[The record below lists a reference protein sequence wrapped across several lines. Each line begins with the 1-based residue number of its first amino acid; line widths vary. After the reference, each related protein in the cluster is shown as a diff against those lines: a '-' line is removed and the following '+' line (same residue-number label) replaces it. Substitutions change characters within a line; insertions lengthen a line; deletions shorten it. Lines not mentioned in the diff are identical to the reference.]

1 MWKILFLSV
10 SWCILLRYEDN
21 FSLKKCSK
29 ESVEEKVAENIKEN
43 WNSKFVL
50 KFNDIRLQKL
60 RFFQKSQ
67 FFTCITTMKIFLPQ
81 LHQWNF
87 SAVVARWPYNLKVHG
102 SSPVDT
108 TIFSFLCTEKGFLVS
123 QLDVI
128 QKQKWTDGMNAD
140 KNSFLELPSN
150 PMEHFFKVPLSSK
163 V

>member
-1 MWKILFLSV
+1 MHFFSQ
-10 SWCILLRYEDN
+10 SADALLRYEDH
-21 FSLKKCSK
+21 FSLKKCSR
-29 ESVEEKVAENIKEN
+29 ESVEEKVAGNVKEN

-67 FFTCITTMKIFLPQ
+67 FFTCIMTLKIFLPR

-87 SAVVARWPYNLKVHG
+87 SAVVARWPYNLKVLG
-102 SSPVDT
+102 SSPADT

-128 QKQKWTDGMNAD
+128 QKQKWTDEMNTD
-140 KNSFLELPSN
+140 KNPS
-150 PMEHFFKVPLSSK
+150 
-163 V
+163 